1 MLEAARDSSLIIPC
15 PKCGARNRID
25 ETRIYDSPICGRCRH
40 PLSESA
46 APAGTVLPI
55 DDHSF
60 EMVALYTDKPL
71 VVDCW
76 APGCSPCKKIEPV
89 LATLA
94 GRYAG
99 RVNIMNLDVEENPM
113 TVKKFSVQNIPTL
126 LFLKN
131 GQLVNTI
138 TGEAPMEE
146 IERQMLAIL

>member
-15 PKCGARNRID
+15 PQCGSRNRID
-25 ETRIYDSPICGRCRH
+25 ETRIYDNPICGRCRF
-40 PLSESA
+40 PLSDPG
-46 APAGTVLPI
+46 APTGTVMPI

-60 EMVALYTDKPL
+60 ELVASYTDKPL
-71 VVDCW
+71 VVDCR
-76 APGCSPCKKIEPV
+76 APWCGPCKKIEPV
-89 LATLA
+89 LETLA

-99 RVNIMNLDVEENPM
+99 RINIMNLDVDENPR
-113 TVKKFSVQNIPTL
+113 TVKKYRVRNIPTL

-138 TGEAPMEE
+138 TGAVSMEE